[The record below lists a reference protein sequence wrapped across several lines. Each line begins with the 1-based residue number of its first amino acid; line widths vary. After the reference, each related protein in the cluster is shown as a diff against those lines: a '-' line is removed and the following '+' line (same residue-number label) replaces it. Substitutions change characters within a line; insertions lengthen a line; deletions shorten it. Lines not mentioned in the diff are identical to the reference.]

1 MKKIITMA
9 IAAMFSAVTFA
20 QEVSERVMRIQ
31 TIDGETT
38 PLLLDKVQDISFEE
52 ITPLSM
58 DIEVSNITE
67 TSMDI
72 EFPMPSGCKYWLM
85 CIQKE
90 ELTGTDLEVRQAIKE
105 KYNDKFSES
114 KFLRIPNFEAGTTYY
129 IYALMYD
136 QDGVVAG
143 LSKTSA
149 TTLNAQQ
156 QATDEFSIDVTDV
169 TKTIATV
176 SYTPKDNAMSYY
188 YFVVSEADRAK
199 MIEKYGDIQT
209 ADLEYLQYSAEQAD
223 YGLSEYL
230 SYILVSG
237 PKTKD
242 TRDIIQSNLEPG
254 TKYYAYC
261 YGMNTDGSF
270 TTGVYEKEFT
280 TEAAVPS
287 NNVINCEVVR
297 TYTDGCDVKV
307 TTTNDDPYM
316 IDAQSKEVWE
326 NYLSAANGDKTL
338 AAKQILSRSYG
349 GYADNYTKK
358 GNQEYKVEVGSAD
371 TDYVLI
377 IYGFDAAITT
387 DVQTVEFRTLA
398 K

>member
-72 EFPMPSGCKYWLM
+72 DFPMPSGCKYWLM

-169 TKTIATV
+169 TKTTATV
-176 SYTPKDNAMSYY
+176 SFTPKDNAMTYY

-209 ADLEYLQYSAEQAD
+209 ADLEYLQYSAEQIN

-297 TYTDGCDVKV
+297 TYADGCDVKV

-398 K
+398 Q

>member
-136 QDGVVAG
+136 KDGVVVG

-169 TKTIATV
+169 TKTTATV
-176 SYTPKDNAMSYY
+176 SFTPKDNAMTYY

-230 SYILVSG
+230 SCILVSG

-270 TTGVYEKEFT
+270 TTGVYETEFT
-280 TEAAVPS
+280 TEAAAPS

-297 TYTDGCDVKV
+297 TYADGCDVKV

-326 NYLSAANGDKTL
+326 NFLSAANGDKTL

-358 GNQEYKVEVGSAD
+358 GNQEYKVGVGSAD

-398 K
+398 Q

>member
-31 TIDGETT
+31 TIDGVTT

-72 EFPMPSGCKYWLM
+72 DFPMPSGCKYWLM

-156 QATDEFSIDVTDV
+156 
-169 TKTIATV
+169 
-176 SYTPKDNAMSYY
+176 
-188 YFVVSEADRAK
+188 
-199 MIEKYGDIQT
+199 
-209 ADLEYLQYSAEQAD
+209 
-223 YGLSEYL
+223 
-230 SYILVSG
+230 
-237 PKTKD
+237 
-242 TRDIIQSNLEPG
+242 
-254 TKYYAYC
+254 
-261 YGMNTDGSF
+261 
-270 TTGVYEKEFT
+270 
-280 TEAAVPS
+280 
-287 NNVINCEVVR
+287 
-297 TYTDGCDVKV
+297 
-307 TTTNDDPYM
+307 
-316 IDAQSKEVWE
+316 
-326 NYLSAANGDKTL
+326 
-338 AAKQILSRSYG
+338 
-349 GYADNYTKK
+349 
-358 GNQEYKVEVGSAD
+358 
-371 TDYVLI
+371 
-377 IYGFDAAITT
+377 
-387 DVQTVEFRTLA
+387 
-398 K
+398 

>member
-149 TTLNAQQ
+149 TTLNTQQ

-169 TKTIATV
+169 TKTTATV
-176 SYTPKDNAMSYY
+176 SFTPKDNAMTYY

-270 TTGVYEKEFT
+270 TTGVYETEFT

-297 TYTDGCDVKV
+297 TYADGCDVKV

-326 NYLSAANGDKTL
+326 NFLSAANGDKTL

-398 K
+398 Q

>member
-9 IAAMFSAVTFA
+9 IAALLSVTAFA
-20 QEVSERVMRIQ
+20 QEKKDNVIRITTTDNESEIMMLNTV
-31 TIDGETT
+31 ES
-38 PLLLDKVQDISFEE
+38 ISFEE
-52 ITPLSM
+52 VTPLTM
-58 DIEVSNITE
+58 DIEVSNITKN
-67 TSMDI
+67 SMDI
-72 EFPMPSGCKYWLM
+72 DFPMPEGCKYWLM

-90 ELTGTDLEVRQAIKE
+90 EIYGTYAEKRQEIKQRF
-105 KYNDKFSES
+105 NDRFTED

-136 QDGVVAG
+136 KDGVVAG

-149 TTLNAQQ
+149 TTLNTQQ

-169 TKTIATV
+169 TKTTATV
-176 SYTPKDNAMSYY
+176 SFTPKDNAMTYY
-188 YFVVSEADRAK
+188 YFVVSEANRAK

-261 YGMNTDGSF
+261 YGMNNDGSF

-280 TEAAVPS
+280 TEAVAPS
-287 NNVINCEVVR
+287 NNVISCEVVK
-297 TYTDGCDVKV
+297 TYADGCDVKV

-316 IDAQSKEVWE
+316 IDAQPKEVWE
-326 NYLSAANGDKTL
+326 NFLSAANGDKTL

-349 GYADNYTKK
+349 GYADNFTKK

-398 K
+398 Q

>member
-72 EFPMPSGCKYWLM
+72 DFPMPSGCKYWLM

-90 ELTGTDLEVRQAIKE
+90 ELTGTDIEVRQAIKE
-105 KYNDKFSES
+105 KYNDKFCES

-169 TKTIATV
+169 TKTTATV

-209 ADLEYLQYSAEQAD
+209 ADLEYLQYSAEQIN

>member
-72 EFPMPSGCKYWLM
+72 DFPMPSGCKYWLM

-169 TKTIATV
+169 TKTTATV
-176 SYTPKDNAMSYY
+176 SFTPKDNAMTYY

-209 ADLEYLQYSAEQAD
+209 ADLEYLQYSAEQIN

-297 TYTDGCDVKV
+297 TYADGCDVKV

>member
-31 TIDGETT
+31 TIDGVTT

-90 ELTGTDLEVRQAIKE
+90 ELTGTDIEVRQAIKE

-136 QDGVVAG
+136 KDGVVAG

-169 TKTIATV
+169 TKTTATV

-254 TKYYAYC
+254 IKYYAYC

-280 TEAAVPS
+280 TEAAAPS

-326 NYLSAANGDKTL
+326 YFLSAANGDKTL

-398 K
+398 Q

>member
-31 TIDGETT
+31 TIDGMTT

-72 EFPMPSGCKYWLM
+72 DFPMPSGCKYWLM

-136 QDGVVAG
+136 KDGVVAG

-156 QATDEFSIDVTDV
+156 YATDEFSIDVTDV
-169 TKTIATV
+169 TKTTATV
-176 SYTPKDNAMSYY
+176 SYTPKDNAMTYY

-230 SYILVSG
+230 SCILVSG

-270 TTGVYEKEFT
+270 TTGVYETEFT
-280 TEAAVPS
+280 TEAAAPS

-297 TYTDGCDVKV
+297 TYADGCDVKV

>member
-31 TIDGETT
+31 TIDGVTT

-149 TTLNAQQ
+149 TTLNTQQ
-156 QATDEFSIDVTDV
+156 QANDEFSIDVTDV
-169 TKTIATV
+169 TKTTATV
-176 SYTPKDNAMSYY
+176 SFTPKDNAMTYY

-261 YGMNTDGSF
+261 YGMNNDGSF
-270 TTGVYEKEFT
+270 TTGMYEKEFT
-280 TEAAVPS
+280 TEAVAPS

-316 IDAQSKEVWE
+316 IDAQPKEVWE
-326 NYLSAANGDKTL
+326 NFLSAANGDKTL

-349 GYADNYTKK
+349 GYADNFTKK

-398 K
+398 Q

>member
-72 EFPMPSGCKYWLM
+72 DFPMPSGCKYWLM

-169 TKTIATV
+169 TKTTATV
-176 SYTPKDNAMSYY
+176 SFTPKDNAMTYY

-209 ADLEYLQYSAEQAD
+209 ADLEYLQYSAEQIN

-297 TYTDGCDVKV
+297 TYADGCDVKV

-349 GYADNYTKK
+349 GYADNYTKT

>member
-136 QDGVVAG
+136 KDGVVAG

-169 TKTIATV
+169 TKTTATV
-176 SYTPKDNAMSYY
+176 SYTPKDNAMTYY

-270 TTGVYEKEFT
+270 TTGVYETEFT
-280 TEAAVPS
+280 TEAAAPS

-297 TYTDGCDVKV
+297 TYADGCDVKV

-316 IDAQSKEVWE
+316 IDAQ
-326 NYLSAANGDKTL
+326 
-338 AAKQILSRSYG
+338 
-349 GYADNYTKK
+349 
-358 GNQEYKVEVGSAD
+358 
-371 TDYVLI
+371 
-377 IYGFDAAITT
+377 
-387 DVQTVEFRTLA
+387 
-398 K
+398 

>member
-72 EFPMPSGCKYWLM
+72 DFPMPSGCKYWLM

-169 TKTIATV
+169 TKTTATV
-176 SYTPKDNAMSYY
+176 SFTPKDNAMTYY

-209 ADLEYLQYSAEQAD
+209 ADLEYLQYSAEQIN

-297 TYTDGCDVKV
+297 TYADGCDVKV

-377 IYGFDAAITT
+377 IYGFGAAITT
-387 DVQTVEFRTLA
+387 GVQTVEFRTFA
-398 K
+398 Q

>member
-1 MKKIITMA
+1 
-9 IAAMFSAVTFA
+9 
-20 QEVSERVMRIQ
+20 MRIQ

-72 EFPMPSGCKYWLM
+72 DFPMPSGCKYWLM

-169 TKTIATV
+169 TKTTATV
-176 SYTPKDNAMSYY
+176 SFTPKDNAMTYY

-209 ADLEYLQYSAEQAD
+209 ADLEYLQYSAEQIN

-297 TYTDGCDVKV
+297 TYADGCDVKV